1 MEAVQPCLVAIVRA
15 VAAGRDVPD
24 ELEAVLAERVARGTA
39 AWPGVSLPGDRFV
52 QAIAERLPP
61 DVPVAN
67 ALEALYTDDLYL
79 ARGCAESDPAAL
91 AAFELHCG
99 APMVRAIAATGA
111 SASEAEDLGQVIR
124 QRLLVPPAAGGPA
137 RIASYSARGTLVAW
151 IRVVT
156 TREAARALSVARRTV
171 QVGDDELARLIAP
184 DDDPELGY
192 LKRLYRDEFR
202 SAFQAAVEA
211 LDDGERLMLR
221 QHTLDGL
228 GIDQL
233 AALHGVHRATA
244 ARRLEAARASILRAT
259 QRQLMDRLQLNR
271 AELDGVFRLIVSQLH
286 VSLQR
291 LLG

>member
-1 MEAVQPCLVAIVRA
+1 VPPRLVAIGRA
-15 VAAGRDVPD
+15 SLAGRDVPD
-24 ELEAVLAERVARGTA
+24 ELEAVLAERVARAAA
-39 AWPGVSLPGDRFV
+39 AWPGVGLPGERFV
-52 QAIAERLPP
+52 QAIAERLPA
-61 DVPVAN
+61 DVPVAG
-67 ALEALYTDDLYL
+67 ALEALHTDDLYL
-79 ARGCAESDPAAL
+79 ACGCAEGNREAL
-91 AAFELHCG
+91 AGFELHCG
-99 APMVRAIAATGA
+99 AAIVRAITATGA
-111 SASEAEDLGQVIR
+111 SRSEAEDLGQVIR

-151 IRVVT
+151 IRVVA
-156 TREAARALSVARRTV
+156 TREAARVLSVARRTV
-171 QVGDDELARLIAP
+171 QAGDDELARLIAP

-202 SAFQAAVEA
+202 AAFEAAVEA
-211 LDDGERLMLR
+211 LDDGARLMLR

-244 ARRLEAARASILRAT
+244 ARRLEAAREAIQRTT
-259 QRQLMDRLQLNR
+259 QRQLMERLQLNR
-271 AELDGVFRLIVSQLH
+271 AELDSVFRMIVSQLH